1 MTYAH
6 ERTPT
11 EWHTEY
17 IQQHKHNLTMCRCT
31 QWQLISTIVQSIVK
45 DTLTQCSCTHLIT
58 RRFQIWAGYM
68 DDFKIPLCQILTAT
82 FYVTSNLCDSN
93 NAYLS
98 THTVYQYKIQFF
110 HYLGHIG
117 KWIQEI
123 TIFMRF
129 CCFKLSK
136 KIETPLNEQLRDAI
150 AKCTLTGL
158 GQ

>member
-110 HYLGHIG
+110 HYLGGCLAILENG
-117 KWIQEI
+117 YRKSQFSWD
-123 TIFMRF
+123 FVV
-129 CCFKLSK
+129 
-136 KIETPLNEQLRDAI
+136 LNW
-150 AKCTLTGL
+150 AKRLKPR
-158 GQ
+158 